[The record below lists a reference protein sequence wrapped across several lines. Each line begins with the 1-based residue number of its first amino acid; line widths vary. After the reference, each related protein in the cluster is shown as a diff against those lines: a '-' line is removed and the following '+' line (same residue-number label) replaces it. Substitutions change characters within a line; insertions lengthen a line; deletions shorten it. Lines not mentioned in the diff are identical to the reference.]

1 VVAVVQRALD
11 AGSNIKELSYVAA
24 ILKILSF
31 GVSED
36 TSVIFEV
43 AKRDGLR
50 PTQRMYDA
58 AAGRLDG
65 ELISSY

>member
-1 VVAVVQRALD
+1 MQRALD

-50 PTQRMYDA
+50 PTQRMY
-58 AAGRLDG
+58 GRSFRWRVDIIVLARQ
-65 ELISSY
+65 